1 MVIDIK
7 VHIPEEKEGQ
17 QEKNIENH
25 NELNIDNINY
35 TFTVELNI

>member
-1 MVIDIK
+1 MVTDTK
-7 VHIPEEKEGQ
+7 VHILEEKEGQ

-35 TFTVELNI
+35 IFTIELNI

>member
-1 MVIDIK
+1 VVTDIK

-25 NELNIDNINY
+25 NELNIDNSII
-35 TFTVELNI
+35 FLQLN